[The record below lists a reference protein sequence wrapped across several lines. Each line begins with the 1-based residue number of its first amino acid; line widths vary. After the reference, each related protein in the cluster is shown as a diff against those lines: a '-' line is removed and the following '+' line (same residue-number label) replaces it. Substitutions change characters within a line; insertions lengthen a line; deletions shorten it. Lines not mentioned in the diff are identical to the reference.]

1 MDANCN
7 GNCPQLKTQSYAA
20 GNQCTK
26 PTTVKETTD
35 GCKSA
40 IKYISGTNN
49 DIFQGSASFRETIR
63 LSKSIGQRA
72 ARIQISRGVGL
83 LSVLRVYLGKEREF
97 WVDLKY
103 EEKIIGPRREVSTF
117 RSIAATE
124 SAFEQNP

>member
-1 MDANCN
+1 LQKAMDANCN

-63 LSKSIGQRA
+63 LSKIH
-72 ARIQISRGVGL
+72 
-83 LSVLRVYLGKEREF
+83 
-97 WVDLKY
+97 
-103 EEKIIGPRREVSTF
+103 
-117 RSIAATE
+117 
-124 SAFEQNP
+124 